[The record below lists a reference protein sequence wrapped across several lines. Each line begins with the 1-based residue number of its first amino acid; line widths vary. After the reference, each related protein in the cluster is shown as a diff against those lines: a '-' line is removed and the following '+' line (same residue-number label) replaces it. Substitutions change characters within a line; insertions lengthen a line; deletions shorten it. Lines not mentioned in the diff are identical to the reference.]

1 MSALPERRTKAVT
14 GRYILH
20 NFSRLLLKS
29 RFFYNIG
36 KSGDTQRR
44 KWRGDYT
51 LKNFLLEPGGKIV
64 FGGGCVREYLAGFAR
79 GYGPNTLLVSGVR
92 SGRENGAYDEVCR
105 SLRAAGKRVVELS
118 GVQPGPDY
126 EAVQRGARMA
136 REQQVDLIVGVGG
149 GSVIDCCKAIAMA
162 AVYRG
167 DLWTDFWAR
176 RGVVDY
182 HPLPV
187 GIIPTTLGTG
197 ALNGAVVL
205 TRRADGM
212 RSARDYPQC
221 APRFILFDPAYT
233 RTLSQA
239 QIISDGF
246 RILSRVLELYFAP
259 PAGENVTNTLLEALA
274 RDVVQ
279 ILQKDKEQLQH
290 DASRTDLM
298 WAGALAGNGLL
309 QAGKRCRYPCRRAAL
324 RLASDTGRPFTQCL
338 AVLQSAAYRAACPER
353 PDKLTRAAALVW
365 GLAPDGQEPL
375 NASAGA
381 DAFDALLG
389 NLGLPTR
396 PQALG
401 ITDLPHFQAFVEQ
414 AARTDRGNDSL
425 PPAV

>member
-64 FGGGCVREYLAGFAR
+64 F
-79 GYGPNTLLVSGVR
+79 
-92 SGRENGAYDEVCR
+92 
-105 SLRAAGKRVVELS
+105 
-118 GVQPGPDY
+118 
-126 EAVQRGARMA
+126 
-136 REQQVDLIVGVGG
+136 GG

-259 PAGENVTNTLLEALA
+259 PAGENVTNALLEALA

-279 ILQKDKEQLQH
+279 ILRRGREHLQH

-338 AVLQSAAYRAACPER
+338 AVLQSAAYRAACLEH